1 VEPSLGVIV
10 PAYNEE
16 ATIARVVERVL
27 AQACVAEV
35 VLVDDGSTDATWSR
49 VQRFKADSRVTFLR
63 HDRNRGKGAAVRTG
77 LEAISAPVVIV
88 QDADLEYDPGQYPK
102 LIEPIMEGETD
113 VVYGVRG
120 FLGHTAYSYWFV
132 VGNRLVTWV
141 TNVLYNCYIH
151 DMETGFKAFRTDLM
165 RRLRLRGTR
174 FDIEPDVTARVL
186 RLGYRIY
193 EVPITYHARGRAEG
207 KKLTWRDGISALRTL
222 LRVRL
227 SSRQRLFGAEDPYH
241 AERIVA
247 LGRKDLAA

>member
-1 VEPSLGVIV
+1 VIV

-16 ATIARVVERVL
+16 LTITRVVERVL
-27 AQACVAEV
+27 GQACVLQV
-35 VLVDDGSTDATWSR
+35 VVVDDGSTDATWTR
-49 VQRFKADSRVTFLR
+49 AQRFRADPRVTLLR
-63 HDRNRGKGAAVRTG
+63 HERNRGKGAAVRTA
-77 LEAISAPVVIV
+77 LEEVTAPVVIV
-88 QDADLEYDPGQYPK
+88 QDADLEYDPGQYPQ
-102 LIEPIMEGETD
+102 LIQPIVEGETD

-132 VGNRLVTWV
+132 VGNRLVTWF
-141 TNVLYNCYIH
+141 TNVLYNCYIQ
-151 DMETGFKAFRTDLM
+151 DMETGFKAFRTELM

-207 KKLTWRDGISALRTL
+207 KKLTWRDGMAALWTL

-227 SSRQRLFGAEDPYH
+227 SSRRRLFGAEDPYH

-247 LGRKDLAA
+247 LSRKDLAA